1 MGLHPQPSSAKVPS
15 RAKTAAAAGPT
26 AGLTPPSDSAEG
38 SAIRRPPRRSW
49 HAGDVRCHRPV
60 RVHTMT
66 KSEGKAEVI
75 DLKGLLARDEDFVR
89 AAVEAL
95 VQAAL
100 EAEMTEA
107 IGAAKGE
114 RSETRLSYRSGYYSR
129 SLITRVGT
137 LELRVP
143 QDRMGRFSTEL
154 FERYQRSEKA
164 LVGTLAEMYVQ
175 GVSTRK
181 VKAVTEALCG
191 HSFSASAISAV
202 NKSLDDGLKAFAE
215 RRLNEN
221 YPYLILDARYEKV
234 REAGVIVSQAVL
246 VAVAVDEDG
255 RRQILAVGLA
265 NRESRSSWRD
275 FLSGLKARGLAGVE
289 FVVSDNHKGLKAAI
303 REVLPEAA
311 WQRCYVHFLRNAL
324 DYVPRKVDD
333 DCLQE
338 LRWFY
343 DRRNL
348 AEVRRDI
355 AAWLAKWQAKY
366 PRLCNW
372 VEDNIEETLTYYRL
386 PLQHHKH
393 MKSTNMLERLNQE
406 LKRRTHVVRI
416 FPNAESC
423 LRLVRALAVEIHE
436 DWIEAHR
443 YLNMEMLREQ
453 RKQLQLLE
461 AA

>member
-1 MGLHPQPSSAKVPS
+1 MLVM
-15 RAKTAAAAGPT
+15 
-26 AGLTPPSDSAEG
+26 SDVT
-38 SAIRRPPRRSW
+38 
-49 HAGDVRCHRPV
+49 DPV

-66 KSEGKAEVI
+66 RTEGNSEVI
-75 DLKGLLARDEDFVR
+75 DIKGLLARDEDFVR

-95 VQAAL
+95 VEAAL
-100 EAEMTEA
+100 ESEMTEA

-114 RSETRLSYRSGYYSR
+114 RTETRLSYRSGYYTR

-143 QDRMGRFSTEL
+143 QDRLGRFSTEL

-191 HSFSASAISAV
+191 HSFSASSISAI
-202 NKSLDDGLKAFAE
+202 NKSLDAGLKAFAE
-215 RRLNEN
+215 RRLSES

-234 REAGVIVSQAVL
+234 REGGVIVSQAVL

-255 RRQILAVGLA
+255 RRQILGVELA

-275 FLSGLKARGLAGVE
+275 FLLGLKGRGLAGVE
-289 FVVSDNHKGLKAAI
+289 FVVSDDHPGLKAAI

-343 DRRNL
+343 DRRDL

-355 AAWLAKWQAKY
+355 AQWLGKWQQKY
-366 PRLCNW
+366 PKLCDW
-372 VEDNIEETLTYYRL
+372 VEENIEETLTYYRL

-423 LRLVRALAVEIHE
+423 LRLVRALAVEMHE
-436 DWIEAHR
+436 NWLEATR
-443 YLNMEMLREQ
+443 YLNMDHLREHK
-453 RKQLQLLE
+453 KQALRAL